1 MKLAAG
7 GRSSVKTGMNQVI
20 DVVVGVD
27 ANAAGCVEGDAAVVV
42 EDDRLPD
49 VEASACQAHSGC
61 ERHERNCG
69 GSLCGLIMIVK
80 DRPVDSQ
87 MVGSR

>member
-27 ANAAGCVEGDAAVVV
+27 ANAAGCVE
-42 EDDRLPD
+42 R
-49 VEASACQAHSGC
+49 
-61 ERHERNCG
+61 
-69 GSLCGLIMIVK
+69 
-80 DRPVDSQ
+80 
-87 MVGSR
+87 

>member
-7 GRSSVKTGMNQVI
+7 GRSSVKTGINQMV
-20 DVVVGVD
+20 DVVAGVD
-27 ANAAGCVEGDAAVVV
+27 ANVVGVVEDDAAVVV
-42 EDDRLPD
+42 EDGRLPD

-69 GSLCGLIMIVK
+69 CSLCGLVVK